1 MKVLVLLENRHLLR
15 ETLMATLDN
24 SDKVI
29 AQEANARLKES
40 DEKNKRYRKIIIDMF
55 NSNLTKNNNNYF

>member
-1 MKVLVLLENRHLLR
+1 
-15 ETLMATLDN
+15 MATLDN

-40 DEKNKRYRKIIIDMF
+40 DEKNKRYCKIMIDIF